1 MPTFKLSHLEAR
13 DFICCCCG
21 IKLKSRKKIM
31 PSEETKVKLY
41 CKPDYDSALRE
52 QPTGLCSSCRL
63 DLFAS
68 ARRVQ
73 WGGRNPNPREK
84 WDAYELEHGRFK
96 EKEHQPDSCQICLL
110 AHHNPVGEKMR
121 GGEWRRMLQSR
132 EPVPP
137 EKKKKKFCTNC
148 YQYIGPGIPHKCT
161 EASAKKN
168 LANIIKDMSTRDQE
182 QVVGECAKSLAAS
195 RGTNRVT
202 SMRLR
207 GMRGGNPISVTI
219 GQPKSSRKIA
229 PLNAQF
235 MASLQKKL
243 DCSESKLIMVAREF
257 RRQGVKFEPHIRED
271 LLALSHSLDEF
282 FTVEKISDFVTKNE
296 DNENV
301 PMENDLVYLK
311 DTQEFIN
318 HVVEE
323 RSLDAESVIYRVGL
337 DGGQVSGQNLS
348 IIDLTIHFYAGLV

>member
-1 MPTFKLSHLEAR
+1 
-13 DFICCCCG
+13 
-21 IKLKSRKKIM
+21 M

-168 LANIIKDMSTRDQE
+168 LA
-182 QVVGECAKSLAAS
+182 
-195 RGTNRVT
+195 
-202 SMRLR
+202 
-207 GMRGGNPISVTI
+207 
-219 GQPKSSRKIA
+219 
-229 PLNAQF
+229 
-235 MASLQKKL
+235 
-243 DCSESKLIMVAREF
+243 
-257 RRQGVKFEPHIRED
+257 
-271 LLALSHSLDEF
+271 
-282 FTVEKISDFVTKNE
+282 
-296 DNENV
+296 
-301 PMENDLVYLK
+301 
-311 DTQEFIN
+311 
-318 HVVEE
+318 
-323 RSLDAESVIYRVGL
+323 
-337 DGGQVSGQNLS
+337 
-348 IIDLTIHFYAGLV
+348 

>member
-1 MPTFKLSHLEAR
+1 MVGHPLPHHMKYVLFVFCKYKYFLSASHIGLYHDINPATEPATWHSAQTTRHLHKTLLGGKMPTFKLSHLEAR
-13 DFICCCCG
+13 DFICCCCR

-137 EKKKKKFCTNC
+137 EKKKKRFCTNC
-148 YQYIGPGIPHKCT
+148 YQ
-161 EASAKKN
+161 
-168 LANIIKDMSTRDQE
+168 
-182 QVVGECAKSLAAS
+182 
-195 RGTNRVT
+195 
-202 SMRLR
+202 
-207 GMRGGNPISVTI
+207 
-219 GQPKSSRKIA
+219 
-229 PLNAQF
+229 
-235 MASLQKKL
+235 
-243 DCSESKLIMVAREF
+243 
-257 RRQGVKFEPHIRED
+257 
-271 LLALSHSLDEF
+271 
-282 FTVEKISDFVTKNE
+282 
-296 DNENV
+296 
-301 PMENDLVYLK
+301 
-311 DTQEFIN
+311 
-318 HVVEE
+318 
-323 RSLDAESVIYRVGL
+323 
-337 DGGQVSGQNLS
+337 
-348 IIDLTIHFYAGLV
+348 

>member
-110 AHHNPVGEKMR
+110 AHHNPVDEKMR

-137 EKKKKKFCTNC
+137 EKKKKRFCTNC

-161 EASAKKN
+161 EASAKK
-168 LANIIKDMSTRDQE
+168 IWQ
-182 QVVGECAKSLAAS
+182 
-195 RGTNRVT
+195 T
-202 SMRLR
+202 S
-207 GMRGGNPISVTI
+207 
-219 GQPKSSRKIA
+219 
-229 PLNAQF
+229 
-235 MASLQKKL
+235 
-243 DCSESKLIMVAREF
+243 SK
-257 RRQGVKFEPHIRED
+257 
-271 LLALSHSLDEF
+271 
-282 FTVEKISDFVTKNE
+282 T
-296 DNENV
+296 
-301 PMENDLVYLK
+301 
-311 DTQEFIN
+311 
-318 HVVEE
+318 
-323 RSLDAESVIYRVGL
+323 
-337 DGGQVSGQNLS
+337 
-348 IIDLTIHFYAGLV
+348 